1 MFLYTKEQQ
10 AMLAGLQVML
20 QDFFGNAD
28 PGHGFDHAER
38 VAARSKHIA
47 GQEQARS
54 VWLCELAGL
63 LHDVGRV
70 PEHLGK
76 AQGRAHHELSY
87 ELLQE
92 WFRTDQIFLTL
103 TTEEKLEL
111 LYTVRYHG
119 NDEAN
124 QYDTAWILRD
134 ADKLDMLGQVG
145 VDRTIASHPGDL
157 DAQNFS
163 LRLRFQAAYYIHT
176 ATAKKIIEDEKLF
189 EPIIRYQREILRQKI
204 KPVSL

>member
-1 MFLYTKEQQ
+1 MIVYTKDQQ
-10 AMLAGLQVML
+10 ALLAGLQPML
-20 QDFFGNAD
+20 RGFFVNAD
-28 PGHGFDHAER
+28 PGHDFDHAER
-38 VAARSKHIA
+38 VAARARHIA
-47 GQEQARS
+47 EQEGALS

-76 AQGRAHHELSY
+76 AEGKTHHELSY

-92 WFRTDQIFLTL
+92 WFRINPIFLSL
-103 TTEEKLEL
+103 TVEEKLEL
-111 LYTVRYHG
+111 LYAIRYHG

-124 QYDTAWILRD
+124 EYDTAWILRD
-134 ADKLDMLGQVG
+134 ADKLDMLGEVG
-145 VDRTIASHPGDL
+145 IQRTLAAHPGDL

-163 LRLRFQAAYYIHT
+163 LRLRFQAAYYMHT
-176 ATAKKIIEDEKLF
+176 ATAKKIIEDEDLF
-189 EPIIRYQREILRQKI
+189 EPIMRYQREILRQKI